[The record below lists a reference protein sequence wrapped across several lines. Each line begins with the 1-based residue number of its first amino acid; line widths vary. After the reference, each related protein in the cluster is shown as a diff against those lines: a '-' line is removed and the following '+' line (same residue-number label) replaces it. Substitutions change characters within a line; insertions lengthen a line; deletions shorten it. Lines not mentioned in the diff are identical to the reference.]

1 MSEGRVADVTGAA
14 RNIGRAIAVEL
25 ARAGARIVV
34 NARGSAGEA
43 KATAGAVRDAGGEAI
58 VHLADVTDPAAVTG
72 LIAAAVDAFGR
83 LDILVNNAAI
93 RRETPLRSLELAE
106 WREVLG
112 VILEGAYLCSRAALP
127 HLERSGSA
135 SIVNIGGMSAHTG
148 STARAHVITAKAG
161 LIGLTR
167 ALAYELAPAGIT
179 VNCVVPGLID
189 TVRQESSTSGGTPAL
204 HGAHKTLVGRRGRPD
219 EIASAVGYL
228 CGPQARY
235 VTGQTLHVNG
245 GAYLP

>member
-1 MSEGRVADVTGAA
+1 MTVAIITGAA

-25 ARAGARIVV
+25 ARAGADVVV
-34 NARGSAGEA
+34 NARGSADEA
-43 KATAGAVRDAGGEAI
+43 EATAQAVRAAGSKAI
-58 VHLADVTDPAAVTG
+58 VHLADVTDPAQVEG
-72 LIAAAVDAFGR
+72 LIAAAITAFGA

-93 RRETPLRSLELAE
+93 RRETPFQDLEPAE

-112 VILEGAYLCSRAALP
+112 VILDGAYLCSRAALP
-127 HLERSGSA
+127 HLERSPSGT
-135 SIVNIGGMSAHTG
+135 IVNIGGMSAHTG

-167 ALAYELAPAGIT
+167 ALAHELAPIT

-189 TVRQESSTSGGTPAL
+189 TQRKASSTSGGTPAL
-204 HGAHKTLVGRRGRPD
+204 HAAHKTLVGRRGRPE
-219 EIASAVGYL
+219 EIASAVAYL
-228 CGPQARY
+228 CSPGARY
-235 VTGQTLHVNG
+235 VTGQTIHVNG